1 MGTDTGVMSQETNPI
16 RVSVHLHEGRDRT
29 RAEGRALL
37 VRERQAFRV
46 DALADRHLFRLVCV

>member
-16 RVSVHLHEGRDRT
+16 RVSVHLHERRDGA

-37 VRERQAFRV
+37 VRERQALSV